1 MPNPK
6 VGDKVKF
13 ETPDG
18 KQRVGKVLKVMNVNV
33 KLEAG
38 TGSSKQEFVVKKDRL
53 DYDPILGALPKSK
66 SKKETPK
73 KRTPPM
79 EKKPRGLKKN
89 RAEKGSRT
97 YKK

>member
-1 MPNPK
+1 MYNPK

-18 KQRVGKVLKVMNVNV
+18 KERVGKVLKVMKSNV

-38 TGSSKQEFVVKKDRL
+38 RGASKQEFVVKKDRL
-53 DYDPILGALPKSK
+53 DYDPILGALPISK
-66 SKKETPK
+66 SKKEAPK

-79 EKKPRGLKKN
+79 EKKPPGAKKKN
-89 RAEKGSRT
+89 SN

>member
-1 MPNPK
+1 MYNPK

-18 KQRVGKVLKVMNVNV
+18 KERVGTVLKVMKSNV

-38 TGSSKQEFVVKKDRL
+38 RGASKQEFVVKKDRL
-53 DYDPILGALPKSK
+53 DYDPILGALPISRP
-66 SKKETPK
+66 KKEAPK

-79 EKKPRGLKKN
+79 EKKPPGAKKKN
-89 RAEKGSRT
+89 SN

>member
-1 MPNPK
+1 MYNPK

-18 KQRVGKVLKVMNVNV
+18 KERVGTVLKVMKSNV

-38 TGSSKQEFVVKKDRL
+38 RGASKQEFVVKKDRL
-53 DYDPILGALPKSK
+53 DYDPILGALPISK
-66 SKKETPK
+66 SKKEAPK
-73 KRTPPM
+73 KRTTPM
-79 EKKPRGLKKN
+79 EKKPPGAKKKN
-89 RAEKGSRT
+89 SN

>member
-18 KQRVGKVLKVMNVNV
+18 KERVGTVLKVMKANV
-33 KLEAG
+33 KLESGRGA
-38 TGSSKQEFVVKKDRL
+38 SKQEFVVKKDRL
-53 DYDPILGALPKSK
+53 DYDPVLGALPKSK
-66 SKKETPK
+66 SKKEE
-73 KRTPPM
+73 M
-79 EKKPRGLKKN
+79 EKKPKKAPTEKKPPGPKKKN
-89 RAEKGSRT
+89 SN